1 MAKYNQDYFGYLL
14 KIIFIKIRE
23 WTHTQ
28 QEYVAL
34 VMYFGLGMTTAVVLT
49 AVVLTA
55 KKKCCSSNVQSYI
68 LSLYKQKK

>member
-1 MAKYNQDYFGYLL
+1 MRQDLAKYNQDYFGYLL

-34 VMYFGLGMTTAVVLT
+34 VIYFGLGMTTAVSTT
-49 AVVLTA
+49 AVV
-55 KKKCCSSNVQSYI
+55 I
-68 LSLYKQKK
+68 H